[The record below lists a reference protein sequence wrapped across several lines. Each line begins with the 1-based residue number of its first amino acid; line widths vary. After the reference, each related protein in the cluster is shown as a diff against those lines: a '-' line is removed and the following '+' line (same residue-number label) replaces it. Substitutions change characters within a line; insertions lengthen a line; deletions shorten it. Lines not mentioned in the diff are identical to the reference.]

1 MELRHLRYFVAVA
14 DEKNYTRAAERLH
27 IAQPP
32 LSRQVQQLEEEL
44 GVLLIEKGSRPLRLT
59 EAGKFFHAHAQEL
72 LDKAADLKAMT
83 QRVGKI
89 DRKFAIGFVASTLYG
104 LLPEIVRR
112 FRNRFESVEISFHE
126 MTTMEQ
132 LQALKEGRIDVGF
145 GRLKS
150 EDPAIRRI
158 VLREEA
164 LIVALP
170 VGHRLAALDE
180 PLRLADLVQETLL
193 VYPKAPRP
201 SFADQ
206 VLATFMER
214 NLVPQQV
221 QEVRELQIAIG
232 LVGAGQGIAIVP
244 QSLQGMIRTDVVYR
258 PLDDLKAVSPIIFST
273 RHMDRSPEL
282 VNMLEVIYEIY
293 DELGIAHV
301 KQAL

>member
-14 DEKNYTRAAERLH
+14 DEKNYTRAAERLN

-32 LSRQVQQLEEEL
+32 LSRQIQQLEEEL
-44 GVLLIEKGSRPLRLT
+44 GVLLIEKGPRPLRLT

-112 FRNRFESVEISFHE
+112 FRNRFASVEISFHE

-170 VGHRLAALDE
+170 VGHRLA
-180 PLRLADLVQETLL
+180 LADAPLKLSDVVQETLL

-206 VLATFMER
+206 VLATFKER

-221 QEVRELQIAIG
+221 LEVRELQIAIG

-258 PLDDLKAVSPIIFST
+258 PLDDLRAVSPIIFSA

-293 DELGIAHV
+293 EELGIAHV